1 MGTPLHTWAGFVRD
15 YCREQ
20 FVKKGMCVDFAIHDK
35 SDGNPHAHVMLT
47 MRGLDE
53 NGRWLPK
60 AHKVCDL
67 DENGKRI
74 VLPSGEY
81 KSHKENVVD
90 WNDRKYAELWRQ
102 AWADAAN
109 RCLESSGCPER
120 LDLRSYARQGKDIVP
135 TVHLGPAV
143 AHMEAKGIR
152 TDIGN
157 FNREIAAFNTLR
169 AGVGRSIATLKRW
182 LADIRERLAVQE
194 PPREPDL
201 REILT
206 QYLSIRKE
214 ERSDWSRGAQRN
226 CGIVDLKKVAAAVV
240 WLDNNHISTAAELEA
255 LNAELNEMKGIRFCV
270 NKVLAVNGQTQS
282 GPTKVKEKQA
292 ER

>member
-1 MGTPLHTWAGFVRD
+1 
-15 YCREQ
+15 
-20 FVKKGMCVDFAIHDK
+20 MCVDFAIHDK
-35 SDGNPHAHVMLT
+35 GDGNPHAHVMLT

-81 KSHKENVVD
+81 KSHKENVAD

-109 RCLESSGCPER
+109 RCLESSGYPER
-120 LDLRSYARQGKDIVP
+120 LDLRSYARQGKDVVP

-143 AHMEAKGIR
+143 AHMETKVIR
-152 TDIGN
+152 TGIGN
-157 FNREIAAFNTLR
+157 FNREIA
-169 AGVGRSIATLKRW
+169 
-182 LADIRERLAVQE
+182 
-194 PPREPDL
+194 
-201 REILT
+201 
-206 QYLSIRKE
+206 
-214 ERSDWSRGAQRN
+214 
-226 CGIVDLKKVAAAVV
+226 
-240 WLDNNHISTAAELEA
+240 A

-282 GPTKVKEKQA
+282 VPTKAEEKQA